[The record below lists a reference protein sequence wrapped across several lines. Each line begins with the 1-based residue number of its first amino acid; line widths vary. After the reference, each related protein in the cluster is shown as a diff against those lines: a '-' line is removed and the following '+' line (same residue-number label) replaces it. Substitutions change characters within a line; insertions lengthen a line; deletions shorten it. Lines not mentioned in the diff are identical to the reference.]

1 MSKKK
6 LILGSVLLIFMTM
19 FATLAGVY
27 YVLGLSQFK
36 IGDTVRFLHALR
48 FVDSQFVN
56 EVDDN
61 KLITGAISGMMASLG
76 DPHSVYLDPQMYKE
90 LMSHTEGSFGGVG
103 IVMGVKDKVLT
114 VVAPIEGTPSSI
126 AGIKSGDKI
135 IKINGEETK
144 DLAVDQA
151 ANKIRGEIGTEVT
164 LTIHRDG
171 EVDQDYV
178 LKRSN
183 IEIKTVASKMLA
195 DGVGYIRISTFS
207 EHTGKDLDKAY
218 KELEAQGMKAIVL
231 DLRDNPGGLLTT
243 SVEVANNFIPKG
255 TVVSTVKRDGTR
267 EVLSATKLDA
277 VKYPAA
283 VLVNGGSASASEIV
297 SGAIQDTGSGT
308 IVGTTS
314 YGKGSVQIVM
324 PMYGGDALKLTIAK
338 YYTPNDRSIDG
349 IGIQPDVV
357 VEPNGTTDNQLEKA
371 IEVVKSK
378 LQ

>member
-6 LILGSVLLIFMTM
+6 LILGSIFLVLLTM
-19 FATLAGVY
+19 FATLSGVY
-27 YVLGLSQFK
+27 YVLGLNQFK
-36 IGDTVRFLHALR
+36 VSNTVRFLHALR
-48 FVDSQFVN
+48 FIDSQFVN
-56 EVDDN
+56 EVSEN
-61 KLITGAISGMMASLG
+61 KLITGAISGMMASLE
-76 DPHSVYLDPQMYKE
+76 DPHSIYLDPQMYKE

-114 VVAPIEGTPSSI
+114 VVAPIEGTPSFT

-135 IKINGEETK
+135 VKINGEDTK
-144 DLAVDQA
+144 ELAVDQA
-151 ANKIRGEIGTEVT
+151 ANKIRGEIGTEIT
-164 LTIHRDG
+164 LTIQREG
-171 EVDQDYV
+171 EEEKDYV
-178 LKRSN
+178 LTRSN
-183 IEIKTVASKMLA
+183 IEIKTVASKML
-195 DGVGYIRISTFS
+195 DGGVGYIRISTFS
-207 EHTGKDLDKAY
+207 EHTGKDVDKAY
-218 KELEAQGMKAIVL
+218 KELEEQGMKAIVL
-231 DLRDNPGGLLTT
+231 DLRDNPGGLLNT
-243 SVEVANNFIPKG
+243 SVEVANYFIPKG
-255 TVVSTVKRDGTR
+255 TVVSTIKRDGTR

-297 SGAIQDTGSGT
+297 SGAIQDTQSGT
-308 IVGTTS
+308 IVGTKS

-349 IGIQPDVV
+349 IGIEPDVV

-371 IEVVKSK
+371 IEIVKGK

>member
-6 LILGSVLLIFMTM
+6 LILGSIFLVLLTM
-19 FATLAGVY
+19 FATLSGVY
-27 YVLGLSQFK
+27 YVLGLNQFK
-36 IGDTVRFLHALR
+36 VSNTVRFLHALR
-48 FVDSQFVN
+48 FIDSQFVN
-56 EVDDN
+56 EVSEN
-61 KLITGAISGMMASLG
+61 KLITGAISGMMASLE
-76 DPHSVYLDPQMYKE
+76 DPHSIYLDPQMYKE

-114 VVAPIEGTPSSI
+114 VVAPIEGTPSFT

-135 IKINGEETK
+135 VKINGEDTK

-151 ANKIRGEIGTEVT
+151 ANKIRGEIGTEIT
-164 LTIHRDG
+164 LTIQREG
-171 EVDQDYV
+171 EEEKDYA
-178 LKRSN
+178 LTRSN
-183 IEIKTVASKMLA
+183 IEIKTVASKML
-195 DGVGYIRISTFS
+195 DGGVGYIRISTFS
-207 EHTGKDLDKAY
+207 EHTGKDVEKAY
-218 KELEAQGMKAIVL
+218 KELEEQGMKAIVL
-231 DLRDNPGGLLTT
+231 DLRDNPGGLLNT
-243 SVEVANNFIPKG
+243 SVEVANYFIPKG
-255 TVVSTVKRDGTR
+255 TVVSTIKRDGTR

-297 SGAIQDTGSGT
+297 SGAIQDTQSGT
-308 IVGTTS
+308 IVGTKS

-349 IGIQPDVV
+349 IGIEPDVV

-371 IEVVKSK
+371 IEIVKGK